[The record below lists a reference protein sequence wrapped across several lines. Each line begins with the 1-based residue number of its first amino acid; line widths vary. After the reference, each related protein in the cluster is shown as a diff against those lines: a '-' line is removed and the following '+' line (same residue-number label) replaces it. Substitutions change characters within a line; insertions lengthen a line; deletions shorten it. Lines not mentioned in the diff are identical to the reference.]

1 MIDYRD
7 RYFET
12 LDKLAATRE
21 ERDTLFK
28 ALNET
33 QQQLELA
40 RARMNAYKR
49 EREVEK
55 EVENDGND

>member
-12 LDKLAATRE
+12 LDKLAEARG

-28 ALNET
+28 ALKET
-33 QQQLELA
+33 QKQLDMT
-40 RARMNAYKR
+40 RAVVDMYRR
-49 EREVEK
+49 EKHEGDE
-55 EVENDGND
+55 DDD

>member
-12 LDKLAATRE
+12 LDKLSATRD

-28 ALNET
+28 ALKET
-33 QQQLELA
+33 QKQLDMT
-40 RARMNAYKR
+40 RAVVDMYRRN
-49 EREVEK
+49 EHEGDE
-55 EVENDGND
+55 DDD

>member
-12 LDKLAATRE
+12 LDKLAAARE

-28 ALNET
+28 ALKET
-33 QQQLELA
+33 QKQLDMT
-40 RARMNAYKR
+40 RAVVDMYRR
-49 EREVEK
+49 EK
-55 EVENDGND
+55 HDGDEDDD

>member
-12 LDKLAATRE
+12 LDKLSATRE

-28 ALNET
+28 ALKET
-33 QQQLELA
+33 QKQLDMT
-40 RARMNAYKR
+40 RAVVDMYRRN
-49 EREVEK
+49 EHEGDE
-55 EVENDGND
+55 DDD

>member
-12 LDKLAATRE
+12 LDKLSAIRE

-28 ALNET
+28 ALKET
-33 QQQLELA
+33 QKQLDMT
-40 RARMNAYKR
+40 RAVVDMYRRDKH
-49 EREVEK
+49 EGDE
-55 EVENDGND
+55 DDD

>member
-12 LDKLAATRE
+12 LDKLSATRE

-28 ALNET
+28 ALKEA
-33 QQQLELA
+33 QKQLDMT
-40 RARMNAYKR
+40 RAVVDMYRK
-49 EREVEK
+49 EK
-55 EVENDGND
+55 HEGENDGE

>member
-12 LDKLAATRE
+12 LDKLSATRE

-28 ALNET
+28 ALKEA
-33 QQQLELA
+33 QKQLDMP
-40 RARMNAYKR
+40 RAVVDMYRRDKH
-49 EREVEK
+49 EGDE
-55 EVENDGND
+55 DDD

>member
-12 LDKLAATRE
+12 LDKLSATRE

-28 ALNET
+28 ALKET
-33 QQQLELA
+33 QKQLDMA
-40 RARMNAYKR
+40 RAVVDMYRR
-49 EREVEK
+49 EKHEGDE
-55 EVENDGND
+55 DDD

>member
-28 ALNET
+28 ALKEAQKQLDMTRAVVDMYRRNEH
-33 QQQLELA
+33 EGD
-40 RARMNAYKR
+40 
-49 EREVEK
+49 E
-55 EVENDGND
+55 DDD

>member
-12 LDKLAATRE
+12 LDKLAEARE

-28 ALNET
+28 ALKEA
-33 QQQLELA
+33 QKQLDMT
-40 RARMNAYKR
+40 RAVVDMYRR
-49 EREVEK
+49 EKHEGDE
-55 EVENDGND
+55 DDD